1 MFSFY
6 AASSGVSLF
15 FSPHHRVIQ
24 IRTKTTRVSRH
35 NERCQMPKMS
45 DQARDEL
52 LGEVRVGVLGIDR
65 DNKGPLLA
73 PVWYRYSSERGFEIC
88 MADSSA
94 KAHRLRAAGKA
105 TLCIQDEVRPYR
117 YVSAEGP
124 AQMQL
129 MTNGERD
136 EILRDIAIRYL
147 GADAGNTYADS
158 FPGHPEVLLTLVPQ
172 HWWSEVLD

>member
-1 MFSFY
+1 MVFHV
-6 AASSGVSLF
+6 ASSGVSSFLN
-15 FSPHHRVIQ
+15 PHHRVAQ
-24 IRTKTTRVSRH
+24 IGVKTRRVSRH
-35 NERCQMPKMS
+35 SERCRMPEMS

-73 PVWYRYSSERGFEIC
+73 PVWYRYSSESGFEIC

-105 TLCIQDEVRPYR
+105 TLCIQDESRPYR
-117 YVSAEGP
+117 YVTAEGP
-124 AQMQL
+124 AHMQV
-129 MTNGERD
+129 MTEGERD

-147 GADAGNTYADS
+147 GTAAGNTYADN
-158 FPGHPEVLLTLVPQ
+158 FPGHPEALLTLTPQ
-172 HWWSEVLD
+172 NWWSEVIG